1 MRGADALIAALERA
15 GVDTVFGMPGGAS
28 LPLYDALRDSPIR
41 HVLMRH
47 EAAAGHAAEGYARA
61 TGRVGVAFATSGP
74 GATNLVTPICDAHM
88 DSVPTLFVTG
98 QVRTALRGSGAF
110 QEADVI
116 GITAPI
122 VKHSLSVE
130 RADDVAQAV
139 TDALHLAAA
148 GRPGPVLLDVPVD
161 IASAPARDVM
171 PHAPQIPGY
180 RPRTKPNGRQI
191 RIAAA
196 AIAAARRPVLY
207 AGGGVV
213 HAGAAAELTA
223 LAHRTGMPVTTTLMA
238 LGAFPASDR
247 QWLGMLGM
255 HGTPAANWA
264 MDEADLI
271 VAVGARF
278 DDRVTG
284 DLAEFAPHA
293 KIVHIDVDPAEIG
306 KNVPVH
312 VPIVGD
318 ARRALAAI
326 ADAYARVETNGVA
339 DRGDLADFGGVERL
353 AAWWERIDSW
363 RADPTP
369 RTDAEAALD
378 ALQDII
384 GGDAIVTTDVGQ
396 HQMWAANR
404 LRFDRPRRWIT
415 AGGLGTMGFGLPAA
429 IGAQIACPDETVVCV
444 TGEGSLLLN
453 VQELATVAHERLP
466 VKIVVLDNRCLGMVR
481 QQQDMF
487 YGGRRSEVD
496 LGATPDWLALARSF
510 GIPAHDDLAAVAAP
524 GPALVHVPI
533 DPDSDCLPMFKP
545 GTPARSMIGIRGYHT
560 INA

>member
-28 LPLYDALRDSPIR
+28 LPLYDALLDSPIR

-88 DSVPTLFVTG
+88 DSIPTLFVTG
-98 QVRTALRGSGAF
+98 QVRTALRGSNAF

-122 VKHSLSVE
+122 VKHSVSVE
-130 RADDVAQAV
+130 RADDIAQAV
-139 TDALHLAAA
+139 ADALHLAAA

-161 IASAPARDVM
+161 VASAPARQLE

-213 HAGAAAELTA
+213 HAGAAAELSA
-223 LAHRTGMPVTTTLMA
+223 LARRTGMPVTTTLMA
-238 LGAFPASDR
+238 LGTFPASDR
-247 QWLGMLGM
+247 QWIGMLGM
-255 HGTPAANWA
+255 HGTCAANWA

-284 DLAEFAPHA
+284 DLAEFAPRA

-318 ARRALAAI
+318 ARRALAGI
-326 ADAYARVETNGVA
+326 ADAYEGDPARLG
-339 DRGDLADFGGVERL
+339 
-353 AAWWERIDSW
+353 AWWERIDSW
-363 RADPTP
+363 RADPAP

-378 ALQDII
+378 ALQAIV

-415 AGGLGTMGFGLPAA
+415 SGGLGTMGFGLPAA
-429 IGAQIACPDETVVCV
+429 IGAQIACPGETVVCV

-487 YGGRRSEVD
+487 WDGRRSEVD
-496 LGATPDWLALARSF
+496 LGATPDWPALAASF
-510 GIPAHDDLAAVAAP
+510 GIPAHDDLAAITEP
-524 GPALVHVPI
+524 GPALIHVPI

-545 GTPARSMIGIRGYHT
+545 GTAARSMIASNVAEGTRLVGAT
-560 INA
+560 GERS

>member
-28 LPLYDALRDSPIR
+28 LPLYDALLDSPVR

-98 QVRTALRGSGAF
+98 QVRTALRGSNAF

-130 RADDVAQAV
+130 RPDDIAQAV
-139 TDALHLAAA
+139 TDALHLATA

-161 IASAPARDVM
+161 VAAAPARDSA
-171 PHAPQIPGY
+171 PHVPQIPGY

-207 AGGGVV
+207 AGGGIV
-213 HAGAAAELTA
+213 HAGAATELTT

-247 QWLGMLGM
+247 QWIGMLGM

-318 ARRALAAI
+318 AKRALAALAEI
-326 ADAYARVETNGVA
+326 SGDADPGR
-339 DRGDLADFGGVERL
+339 LAD
-353 AAWWERIDSW
+353 WWERIDGW
-363 RADPTP
+363 RADPSP

-378 ALQDII
+378 ALQEII

-415 AGGLGTMGFGLPAA
+415 SGGLGTMGFGLPAA
-429 IGAQIACPDETVVCV
+429 IGAQIACPEETVVCV

-487 YGGRRSEVD
+487 WNGRRSEVD
-496 LGATPDWLALARSF
+496 LGATPDWLALAASF
-510 GIPAHDDLAAVAAP
+510 GIPAHDDIAAIGEPGAA
-524 GPALVHVPI
+524 LIHVPI

-545 GTPARSMIGIRGYHT
+545 GTPARRMIGIRGYHT
-560 INA
+560 INT

>member
-28 LPLYDALRDSPIR
+28 LPLYDALLDSSLR

-47 EAAAGHAAEGYARA
+47 EAGAGHAAEGYARV
-61 TGRVGVAFATSGP
+61 TGRIGVAFATSGP

-98 QVRTALRGSGAF
+98 QVRTALRGSNAF

-122 VKHSLSVE
+122 VKHSLAVE
-130 RADDVAQAV
+130 RADDIAQAV
-139 TDALHLAAA
+139 ADAVHLATA
-148 GRPGPVLLDVPVD
+148 GRPGPVLLDVPIDV
-161 IASAPARDVM
+161 ASAPARDT
-171 PHAPQIPGY
+171 PAHAPQLPGY
-180 RPRTKPNGRQI
+180 RPRTKPNGRQL

-196 AIAAARRPVLY
+196 AIAAARRPILY

-223 LAHRTGMPVTTTLMA
+223 LAHRTRMPVTTTLMA
-238 LGAFPASDR
+238 LGTFPASDP
-247 QWLGMLGM
+247 QWLGMIGM
-255 HGTPAANWA
+255 HGTCAANWA

-284 DLAEFAPHA
+284 ALDEFAPRA
-293 KIVHIDVDPAEIG
+293 KVVHIDVDPAEIG
-306 KNVPVH
+306 KNVAVH

-318 ARRALAAI
+318 ARLALAAI
-326 ADAYARVETNGVA
+326 ADAYEGSA
-339 DRGDLADFGGVERL
+339 DLAQ
-353 AAWWERIDSW
+353 WWERIESW
-363 RADPTP
+363 RDDGAP
-369 RTDAEAALD
+369 RNDAEAALD
-378 ALQDII
+378 ALQHAI
-384 GGDAIVTTDVGQ
+384 DADTIVTTDVGQ

-404 LRFDRPRRWIT
+404 LRFERPRRWIT
-415 AGGLGTMGFGLPAA
+415 SGGLGTMGFGLPAA
-429 IGAQIACPDETVVCV
+429 IGAQIACPDATVVCV

-453 VQELATVAHERLP
+453 VQELATAAHERLP
-466 VKIVVLDNRCLGMVR
+466 VKIVVLDNRSLGMVR

-487 YGGRRSEVD
+487 WGGRRNAVD
-496 LGATPDWLALARSF
+496 LGATPDWPALAAAF
-510 GIPAHDDLAAVAAP
+510 GVRPCDDIGAALAHD
-524 GPALVHVPI
+524 GPALVRVAI
-533 DPDSDCLPMFKP
+533 DPDADCLPMFRP
-545 GTPARSMIGIRGYHT
+545 GGPAREIVMAPKAPARVAPGSGRP
-560 INA
+560 

>member
-28 LPLYDALRDSPIR
+28 LPLYDALLDSNLR

-47 EAAAGHAAEGYARA
+47 EAGAGHAAEGYARA

-98 QVRTALRGSGAF
+98 QVRTALRGSNAF

-122 VKHSLSVE
+122 VKHSLAVE
-130 RADDVAQAV
+130 RADDIAQAV
-139 TDALHLAAA
+139 ADAVHLATA
-148 GRPGPVLLDVPVD
+148 GRPGPVLLDLPVD
-161 IASAPARDVM
+161 VASGLARDTP
-171 PHAPQIPGY
+171 PHAPQLPGY
-180 RPRTKPNGRQI
+180 RPRTKPNGRQL

-196 AIAAARRPVLY
+196 AIAAARRPILY

-213 HAGAAAELTA
+213 HAGAAAELTS
-223 LAHRTGMPVTTTLMA
+223 LAHRTRMPVTTTLMA
-238 LGAFPASDR
+238 LGTFPASDP

-255 HGTPAANWA
+255 HGTCAANWA
-264 MDEADLI
+264 IDEADLI

-284 DLAEFAPHA
+284 ALDEFAPRA
-293 KIVHIDVDPAEIG
+293 KVVHIDVDPAEIG
-306 KNVPVH
+306 KNVAAH

-318 ARRALAAI
+318 ARLALAAI
-326 ADAYARVETNGVA
+326 ADAYDGSA
-339 DRGDLADFGGVERL
+339 DLAQ
-353 AAWWERIDSW
+353 WWERIDSW
-363 RADPTP
+363 RDDGAP
-369 RTDAEAALD
+369 RNDAEAALD
-378 ALQDII
+378 ALQAAI
-384 GGDAIVTTDVGQ
+384 DADTIVTTDVGQ

-404 LRFDRPRRWIT
+404 LRFERPRRWIT
-415 AGGLGTMGFGLPAA
+415 SGGLGTMGFGLPAA
-429 IGAQIACPDETVVCV
+429 IGAQIACPGATVVCV

-453 VQELATVAHERLP
+453 VQELATAGHERLP
-466 VKIVVLDNRCLGMVR
+466 VKIVVLDNRSLGMVR

-487 YGGRRSEVD
+487 WGGRRSAVD
-496 LGATPDWLALARSF
+496 LGATPDWPALAAAF
-510 GIPAHDDLAAVAAP
+510 GVRPCDDIGAALAHD
-524 GPALVHVPI
+524 GPALVRVAI
-533 DPDSDCLPMFKP
+533 DPDADCLPMFRP
-545 GTPARSMIGIRGYHT
+545 GGPAREIVTSPKAPARVAPGSGRP
-560 INA
+560 

>member
-28 LPLYDALRDSPIR
+28 LPLYDALLDSPIR

-88 DSVPTLFVTG
+88 DSIPTLFVTG
-98 QVRTALRGSGAF
+98 QVRTALRGSNAF

-130 RADDVAQAV
+130 RPDDIAQAV

-161 IASAPARDVM
+161 VAAAPARDIA

-191 RIAAA
+191 RIARD

-223 LAHRTGMPVTTTLMA
+223 LARLTGMPVTTTLMA

-247 QWLGMLGM
+247 QWIGMLGM

-284 DLAEFAPHA
+284 DLAEFARHA

-318 ARRALAAI
+318 ARRALAALAEI
-326 ADAYARVETNGVA
+326 SGDS
-339 DRGDLADFGGVERL
+339 DRGRLAD
-353 AAWWERIDSW
+353 WWERIDSW
-363 RADPTP
+363 RADPSP
-369 RTDAEAALD
+369 HTDAEAALD

-415 AGGLGTMGFGLPAA
+415 SGGLGTMGFGLPAA

-487 YGGRRSEVD
+487 WNGRRSEID

-510 GIPAHDDLAAVAAP
+510 GIPAHDDIAAVADP
-524 GPALVHVPI
+524 GPALIHVPI

-545 GTPARSMIGIRGYHT
+545 GTAAREMIGVPGYHT